1 MSRMID
7 IRSKITNQLPVIQIT
22 DEIVVTV
29 NNRKSNI
36 LKMQAFIKEQEK
48 QAQKN
53 DGKFD
58 EIKFMNDVLGMLIGE
73 KNVEAIEALD
83 LPLPDYR
90 IVYEEILDAGIGG
103 QEQEGNRFQR

>member
-1 MSRMID
+1 MGKMID
-7 IRSKITNQLPVIQIT
+7 ISSKISNALPVVKIT

-36 LKMQAFIKEQEK
+36 LKMQAMVKEQEK
-48 QAQKN
+48 VAKKN
-53 DGKFD
+53 KGEFD

-73 KNVEAIEALD
+73 KNAEAIDSLD
-83 LPLPDYR
+83 LPLPDYK
-90 IVYEEILDAGIGG
+90 IVYEAIMDAATGG